1 MIGFVDPNRYTWASL
16 IGAMETDANLMD
28 SYDVITLPFHLYE
41 APVHETELADISFSS
56 YDFIVL
62 GFSLLTSQLPQFL
75 EFLHAK
81 PDYFQQWHS
90 KIDINR
96 RGSPCGSPSRCY
108 GRIWI

>member
-56 YDFIVL
+56 V
-62 GFSLLTSQLPQFL
+62 
-75 EFLHAK
+75 
-81 PDYFQQWHS
+81 
-90 KIDINR
+90 
-96 RGSPCGSPSRCY
+96 
-108 GRIWI
+108 